1 MATRTLLL
9 FGATGLVG
17 GHALAALL
25 ARGWRVLA
33 PLRRSPAA
41 PPAGLVPLALGDAGP
56 ALEAAVLQALGGE
69 VPAAV
74 AIALGTTRRA
84 AGSDAAFVAV
94 DRDLVLAAAA
104 IGRAA
109 GARQAL
115 LVSSVGAG
123 SGAAGLYLRTKG
135 EAEEGV
141 AALGFRRVDVLR
153 PGLLRGAR
161 SEHRPAEALGQ
172 RLAPWID
179 PLLLGGLSRYR
190 SIDADVVGRALAG
203 LCGADG
209 DGLRVHHHAALR
221 AAAMAF
227 DAGARGTGG

>member
-1 MATRTLLL
+1 MTPRTLLL

-17 GHALAALL
+17 GHALEALRT
-25 ARGWRVLA
+25 RGWRVLA
-33 PLRRSPAA
+33 PMRRPPAD
-41 PPAGLVPLALGDAGP
+41 PPAGLVPLALGDAGL
-56 ALEAAVLQALGGE
+56 ALEADVLRRLDGE
-69 VPAAV
+69 PPAAV

-115 LVSSVGAG
+115 LVSSVGADA
-123 SGAAGLYLRTKG
+123 GAGGLYLRTKG
-135 EAEEGV
+135 EAEDGV
-141 AALGFRRVDVLR
+141 AALGFRRVDLLR

-161 SEHRPAEALGQ
+161 TEHRPAEALGQ

-179 PLLLGGLSRYR
+179 PLLVAGLSRYR
-190 SIDADVVGRALAG
+190 SIGADTVGRALAG
-203 LCGADG
+203 LCGAAEEDV
-209 DGLRVHHHAALR
+209 RVHHHAALL
-221 AAAMAF
+221 AAAAAF
-227 DAGARGTGG
+227 DAGA